1 MEKSYNKSVG
11 LSLKADLSLLPLA
24 TSFVEKSAKI
34 FGLGDG
40 EALSLTLA
48 SEEIFAYLCKVAP
61 GVEIR
66 FKTGGCGYFVEEEIV
81 FESEEFNLSAFNI
94 TSKVSM
100 DECGPGDETG
110 LLIASRM
117 VDRFQFHSED
127 DGFHITLT
135 KEKAYPEAS
144 DRDLPSIKPMEAFSV
159 TTPDIE
165 ELKVFVHL
173 TRTGYRR
180 RFTPMSFEFPGKVVD
195 MVACGEYSVAVAS
208 DPDGNIGGGILW
220 RWEGRR
226 LVEFYG
232 PYCFYKPQ
240 GAKMAEALVE
250 YCLAQIVRGRA
261 VGLITRHP
269 TPELPVDYFELLGSM
284 TFRTRDGSAAEA
296 PSYYRHLEEDLG
308 LRVWASRELEPFLK
322 ETYQRMFLA
331 RDIQLVVGEGE
342 SSSEFSVL
350 SPEFDRTLAQVVLRP
365 VWYGADCV
373 EVLKDHVDSLLNDG
387 LCHIFFEMDLGHSRQ
402 PHFTKGLLE
411 TGFEP
416 RLILPYAGKGD
427 LVIFQHREGADI

>member
-1 MEKSYNKSVG
+1 LKKPDEKKVN
-11 LSLKADLSLLPLA
+11 LTLMADLELLPLA
-24 TSFVEKSAKI
+24 TSFVERSAKI

-61 GVEIR
+61 GGEIR
-66 FKTGGCGYFVEEEIV
+66 FQTSGCGYFVEEEIV
-81 FESEEFNLSAFNI
+81 FQSGQLNLSAFNI
-94 TSKVSM
+94 TSRVSI
-100 DECGPGDETG
+100 DECGPDDETG

-117 VDRFQFHSED
+117 VDRFQFRSDD
-127 DGFHITLT
+127 DGFHIELT

-144 DRDLPSIKPMEAFSV
+144 GRELPPIKPIETFFIA
-159 TTPDIE
+159 TPDIE

-173 TRTGYRR
+173 ARTIYPRQYM
-180 RFTPMSFEFPGKVVD
+180 PMSFEFPGKVAD
-195 MVACGEYSVAVAS
+195 MVSCGEYSVVVAS
-208 DPDGNIGGGILW
+208 DRDGNLGAGILW

-232 PYCFYKPQ
+232 PFCFCKPQ
-240 GAKMAEALVE
+240 SAGMAETLVE

-269 TPELPVDYFELLGSM
+269 TPELPVSYFELLGSM
-284 TFRTRDGSAAEA
+284 TFRTDDGSPVEA
-296 PSYYRHLEEDLG
+296 PAYYRHLEEDLG

-331 RDIQLVVGEGE
+331 RDVQLVVSEGE
-342 SSSEFSVL
+342 SASESSVL

-373 EVLKDHVDSLLNDG
+373 QVLKDHVDSLLNDG
-387 LCHIFFEMDLGHSRQ
+387 MRHILFEMDLGHSRHS
-402 PHFTKGLLE
+402 HFTNGLFE

-416 RLILPYAGKGD
+416 RLVLPYAGKGD
-427 LVIFQHREGADI
+427 LVIFQHREGVNR